1 MLRRGGTMP
10 EPPPLGPDEERVIL
24 SPGGPAP
31 GPRLYTPTTGVQDR
45 EAFRAMLT
53 RLDIDSHLTQD
64 NSGQPTV
71 ALDRTGM
78 EQLAT
83 WFADHGDTVQAD
95 AIQRA
100 LDA

>member
-1 MLRRGGTMP
+1 M
-10 EPPPLGPDEERVIL
+10 
-24 SPGGPAP
+24 SAP
-31 GPRLYTPTTGVQDR
+31 KLFTVADGIQDR

-53 RLDIDSHLTQD
+53 RLDIDSHVAPDGGAT
-64 NSGQPTV
+64 TI
-71 ALDRTGM
+71 ALDRNGM
-78 EQLAT
+78 GKLRV